1 MVSPATAQQ
10 TLPTSTTAPAAKP
23 LDAATL
29 AGVWTSSR
37 ADGTTITL
45 TLGPDA
51 RYTWNVAQKGKPQEF
66 SGNYT
71 LADNLLILKEGNSP
85 VMVGQVTTLSG
96 SRFNFKLA
104 GDNPSDPGLTF
115 GK

>member
-1 MVSPATAQQ
+1 MWTAT
-10 TLPTSTTAPAAKP
+10 
-23 LDAATL
+23 
-29 AGVWTSSR
+29 R

-51 RYTWNVAQKGKPQEF
+51 KYTWKFAQKDKPQVF
-66 SGNYT
+66 SGTYVM
-71 LADNLLILKEGNSP
+71 AGNLLILNQGNSP
-85 VMVGQVTTLSG
+85 MMVGQVATLPDN
-96 SRFNFKLA
+96 RFNFKLA